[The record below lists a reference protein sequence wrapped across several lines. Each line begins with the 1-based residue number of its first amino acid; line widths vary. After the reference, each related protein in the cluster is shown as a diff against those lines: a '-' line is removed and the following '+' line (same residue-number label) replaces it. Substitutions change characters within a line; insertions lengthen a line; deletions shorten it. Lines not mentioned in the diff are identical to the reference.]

1 MIRALLL
8 LFLIALASHGRAQQ
22 LVPFSMPDGRFVAW
36 DQGRFE
42 VLAEQAPRAI
52 YPGAGPVVFL
62 DHQEGL
68 MAVEDELRKVRSL
81 QRPPVDTVLRSGRL
95 VAWRSGD
102 SLKVHAGG
110 RVHVLAGQAGRFT
123 VGDSLVVFHDKAD
136 AQLKVWWRG
145 GVQVVAEVGR
155 EAGGP
160 QWVNGSN
167 TLLFHDRSA
176 GRLVLFHRGGLHLL
190 CDDCP
195 NARVAAGGDLVAYV
209 DGQDR
214 FQVWDHRGVQEL
226 SGAPPRQFQAGLGLV
241 GFTDLAGRLRVY
253 RDGEVV
259 TLTDTMP
266 SMFRVSDSTL
276 VFVERGAWRTEV
288 GGSSLTL
295 SEHIPEH
302 WEVRGSAITW
312 LDLDRGIRR
321 STGGRVVRLTK
332 DGAYPWFEVHGQAV
346 LFPGHRGERFIWQ
359 DGRTDVFY

>member
-1 MIRALLL
+1 MKRVLHQMVLLSV
-8 LFLIALASHGRAQQ
+8 ALAGQAQQ
-22 LVPFSMPDGRFVAW
+22 LVPFTMPDGRFVVW

-42 VLAEQAPRAI
+42 VLAEEAPRSVL
-52 YPGAGPVVFL
+52 PGPGPIVFL

-95 VAWRSGD
+95 VAWRAGD
-102 SLKVHAGG
+102 SLKAYTGG
-110 RVHVLAGQAGRFT
+110 RVHVLAQQAGRFT

-136 AQLKVWWRG
+136 ARLKVWWRG
-145 GVQVVAEVGR
+145 GLHVVADVGR
-155 EAGGP
+155 EAMDP
-160 QWVNGSN
+160 QWVNGPN

-190 CDDCP
+190 CTDCP
-195 NARVAAGGDLVAYV
+195 NARVAAGGDVVAYV
-209 DGQDR
+209 DGQER
-214 FQVWDHRGVQEL
+214 FQVWDHQEVREL
-226 SGAPPRQFQAGLGLV
+226 SGAPPRQFQAGSGLV

-259 TLTDTMP
+259 ALTDTLP
-266 SMFRVSDSTL
+266 SMFRVMDSAL

-288 GGSSLTL
+288 GGSSQTL
-295 SEHIPEH
+295 SEHIPEQ
-302 WEVRGSAITW
+302 WRVVGGTITW

-321 STGGRVVRLTK
+321 SAHGDVVRLTR